1 ELGLTPANVSKQ
13 QLLSTPG
20 GVQQL
25 TGPAGTGVTSVADPF
40 GAGHGLLAGGHYF
53 VTGAGYGH
61 SPQVS
66 VYNPAGTLVVQFYAY
81 DPRFQGGVRVA
92 LGDVNGDGTPDI
104 ITAPGLS
111 GSPDVRVFDGRTG
124 VIIAEVMAYD
134 PRWAGGVFVAAGDI
148 NHDGF
153 ADIVTA

>member
-1 ELGLTPANVSKQ
+1 NFLAGANFPGNLGGVAALDVINTIPVGVMQAGVNYRFTELGLTPANVSKQ

-40 GAGHGLLAGGHYF
+40 GAGHGLLAGGHSF

-111 GSPDVRVFDGRTG
+111 GSPD
-124 VIIAEVMAYD
+124 
-134 PRWAGGVFVAAGDI
+134 
-148 NHDGF
+148 
-153 ADIVTA
+153 